1 MQFMKFDEN
10 KAIYIQIANRICDE
24 VLVGKYKEDE
34 RIPSVRE
41 YAALV
46 EVNANTVMRSFDYL
60 QSRGIIYNKRGIG
73 YFVSLEAKNV
83 IIKGRKEQFLNEEI
97 DYFFNQAN
105 SLGIT
110 GNELLTMYEDYL
122 RRNS

>member
-1 MQFMKFDEN
+1 MKFDEN